1 LPKQLRLEVAE
12 LTDVG
17 RRRDSNEDNLTR
29 LVPKDQKILEQ
40 KGAIFVVADGM
51 GGHAAGEVASEIAV
65 ETIREE
71 YYESEQE
78 GTPETIAY
86 AIKQANQ
93 VIYDRATEQAGR
105 AGMGTTCVV
114 AVVRGALVYLANVG
128 DSRAYLV
135 RDGQIRQLT
144 HDHSWVAEQV
154 RAGMLTDEQARTHAH
169 RNVITR
175 ALGTQPEI
183 QPDLFIQ
190 PLQDGDL
197 LLLCTDGLS
206 GCVSDEEINRI
217 LNSTSLQEGVRTLI
231 AQANEQ
237 GGPDNITAVLVRVV
251 EVPPL
256 SPEAREHI
264 EALVEPDK
272 TPLPAPNGPAKRRK
286 KKLTPLQWAM
296 RFFTVVAV
304 VFLVLV
310 ALDYAVG
317 PLAWGREAQNQ
328 LNADLERANTLLAQ
342 AQEQEA
348 AEAINTLAAAQH
360 PLISDVN
367 NARLSAADRQRAS
380 DALQHVLAPAIRK
393 ALQRYNALALV
404 EPLSTLKPQQWA
416 ISCPA
421 VPAGKIDEVLAM
433 PGAQPSQGNTTQ
445 HGPVALYARAQMGT
459 GTGNS
464 ALYPLTLQPDDRTL
478 ACGTQL
484 LDAIIDVT
492 TDGTALSVLR
502 RTGPDTFTV
511 QAISSAG
518 SLSPALTLPVEP
530 QNTMP
535 TLLAVH
541 NGLLYVL
548 YRGATGTADTLYQ
561 CQNTAPVRCRAYGPP
576 ALPAQARSLS
586 VGADGVVYLLLVDG
600 SLGVLTGEGLHAAN
614 LTLQPA
620 LPVAD
625 PETFNPLTP
634 LPQVPVTPVFP
645 SAPAKTPGS
654 TPTEPAP
661 TATSGVPAP
670 TSISATSPT
679 PTATPGPYTPQGVK
693 LLNATMLAS
702 DQQAHLF
709 IADGADHRVIR
720 LHASADDVGDPSP
733 DQQYADPSVL
743 DNLLSVTAV
752 ASEQGVS
759 LYLLSGQSVLAIALP

>member
-1 LPKQLRLEVAE
+1 MPKQLRLEVAE

-29 LVPKDQKILEQ
+29 LVPKDPKIMER

-78 GTPETIAY
+78 DVSETLTH

-114 AVVRGALVYLANVG
+114 AVIRDALVYLANVG

-144 HDHSWVAEQV
+144 YDHSWVAEQV

-175 ALGTQPEI
+175 ALGTQPEVY
-183 QPDLFIQ
+183 PDLFIH
-190 PLQDGDL
+190 PLQDGDM
-197 LLLCTDGLS
+197 LLLCSDGLS
-206 GCVSDEEINRI
+206 GYVSDEEINRI
-217 LNSTSLQEGVRTLI
+217 LNSSSPQEGVRALI

-237 GGPDNITAVLVRVV
+237 GGPDNITAVLVHAV

-256 SPEAREHI
+256 SPEVRERL
-264 EALVEPDK
+264 EALAEPGK
-272 TPLPAPNGPAKRRK
+272 TPPPDPKDATPRRK

-296 RFFTVVAV
+296 RFFALVAV
-304 VFLVLV
+304 FFLVLV

-317 PLAWGREAQNQ
+317 PLAWGRDAQNQ
-328 LNADLERANTLLAQ
+328 LNADLNRANALLAQ
-342 AQEQEA
+342 AKEQEA

-360 PLISDVN
+360 PLITDAN

-380 DALQHVLAPAIRK
+380 DVLQHVLAPAIRQ
-393 ALQRYNALALV
+393 ALLRYNASALV
-404 EPLSTLKPQQWA
+404 KPLSTLNPQQLA
-416 ISCPA
+416 LSCA
-421 VPAGKIDEVLAM
+421 AAGGKVTQVVAAPD
-433 PGAQPSQGNTTQ
+433 AQSTQGSATQ
-445 HGPVALYARAQMGT
+445 SGPALYARVQSGT

-464 ALYPLTLQPDDRTL
+464 ALYPLTLQSDGHTL
-478 ACGTQL
+478 TCGTQL
-484 LDAIIDVT
+484 ADSVIDVA
-492 TDGTALSVLR
+492 TDGPTLYVLR
-502 RTGPDTFTV
+502 QAGAATFTV
-511 QAISSAG
+511 QALLPAG
-518 SLSPALTLPVEP
+518 NIPPALTLPADP

-541 NGLLYVL
+541 SGIVYVL
-548 YRGATGTADTLYQ
+548 YRGTIGTPDTLYQ
-561 CQNTAPVRCRAYGPP
+561 CPNATPVVCKTSSP
-576 ALPAQARSLS
+576 ATLPAQARSLS
-586 VGADGVVYLLLVDG
+586 VGANGVVYLLLVDG
-600 SLGVLTGEGLHAAN
+600 SLGVLNQAGLHAAN
-614 LTLQPA
+614 LMLQPA

-625 PETFNPLTP
+625 PEEFNPLTP
-634 LPQVPVTPVFP
+634 LPQVPVTPMFT
-645 SAPAKTPGS
+645 STPAETPGI
-654 TPTEPAP
+654 TPTAPAP
-661 TATSGVPAP
+661 TATSNVPASTSTPAASP
-670 TSISATSPT
+670 TSAAPS
-679 PTATPGPYTPQGVK
+679 GPYIPQGVK
-693 LLNATMLAS
+693 LLNATMLVS
-702 DQQAHLF
+702 DQRAQLF

-720 LHASADDVGDPSP
+720 LDASADGTSDPAP
-733 DQQYADPSVL
+733 NQQYADPSAL

-752 ASEQGVS
+752 ASDHGTA
-759 LYLLSGQSVLAIALP
+759 LYLLSAQGVLAITLP

>member
-29 LVPKDQKILEQ
+29 LVPKDPKIMEH

-71 YYESEQE
+71 YYDSEQE
-78 GTPETIAY
+78 DVSETLAQ

-114 AVVRGALVYLANVG
+114 AVIRDALVYLANVG

-144 HDHSWVAEQV
+144 YDHSWVAEQV

-175 ALGTQPEI
+175 ALGTQPEVY
-183 QPDLFIQ
+183 PDLFIH
-190 PLQDGDL
+190 PLQDGDM
-197 LLLCTDGLS
+197 LLLCSDGLS
-206 GCVSDEEINRI
+206 GYVSDEEMNRI
-217 LNSTSLQEGVRTLI
+217 LNSSSPQEGVHALI

-237 GGPDNITAVLVRVV
+237 GGPDNITAVLVHAV

-256 SPEAREHI
+256 SPEVRERI
-264 EALVEPDK
+264 EALTEPGK
-272 TPLPAPNGPAKRRK
+272 TPPPASKDAPSRRK

-296 RFFTVVAV
+296 RFFAIVAV
-304 VFLVLV
+304 LFLVLV

-328 LNADLERANTLLAQ
+328 LNADLNRANTLLAQ
-342 AQEQEA
+342 AKEQEA

-360 PLISDVN
+360 PLISDAN
-367 NARLSAADRQRAS
+367 NTRLSAADRQRAS
-380 DALQHVLAPAIRK
+380 DVLQHVLAPAIRQ
-393 ALQRYNALALV
+393 ALLRYNTSALV
-404 EPLSTLKPQQWA
+404 KPLSTLKPQQVA
-416 ISCPA
+416 ISCAATGGKLTQVVA
-421 VPAGKIDEVLAM
+421 V
-433 PGAQPSQGNTTQ
+433 PGAQPTQGGATQ
-445 HGPVALYARAQMGT
+445 SAPVLYARVQAGN
-459 GTGNS
+459 GAGNS
-464 ALYPLTLQPDDRTL
+464 ALYSLTLQPGGRAL

-484 LDAIIDVT
+484 AESVIDVA
-492 TDGTALSVLR
+492 TDGPTLYVLR
-502 RTGPDTFTV
+502 QTGATTFTV
-511 QAISSAG
+511 QAISPGG
-518 SLSPALTLPVEP
+518 SQPPALTLPAEP

-535 TLLAVH
+535 ALLAVH
-541 NGLLYVL
+541 SGVLYIL
-548 YRGATGTADTLYQ
+548 YRGTTGTSDTVYQ
-561 CQNTAPVRCRAYGPP
+561 CQSTTPVACKTYGP
-576 ALPAQARSLS
+576 ATLPAQARSLS
-586 VGADGVVYLLLVDG
+586 IGANGVVYLLLVDG
-600 SLGVLTGEGLHAAN
+600 SLGVLNQAGLHAAS
-614 LTLQPA
+614 LMLQPA

-625 PETFNPLTP
+625 PEEFNPLTP
-634 LPQVPVTPVFP
+634 LPQVPVAPMFA
-645 SAPAKTPGS
+645 SAPAQTPGI
-654 TPTEPAP
+654 TPSAPAP
-661 TATSGVPAP
+661 TATGSVPGSTSTPAASP
-670 TSISATSPT
+670 TSAASS
-679 PTATPGPYTPQGVK
+679 GPYTPQGVK
-693 LLNATMLAS
+693 LLNATMLVS
-702 DQQAHLF
+702 DQRDQLF

-720 LHASADDVGDPSP
+720 LATSADGTGDPATN
-733 DQQYADPSVL
+733 QQYADPSAL

-752 ASEQGVS
+752 ASNQGIS
-759 LYLLSGQSVLAIALP
+759 LYLLSAQGVLAITLP